1 MKRTKAILLGVVF
14 LSALALS
21 SCGSK
26 PAKETKECCKEGEK
40 KECCEKKDS
49 TACEKKCEHDKTACD
64 TTKKT
69 E

>member
-14 LSALALS
+14 LSAFAFA
-21 SCGSK
+21 SCGPQK
-26 PAKETKECCKEGEK
+26 AKEAKEGEK

-49 TACEKKCEHDKTACD
+49 TACCEKKDSTASVSAD
-64 TTKKT
+64 STKKV

>member
-49 TACEKKCEHDKTACD
+49 TACEK
-64 TTKKT
+64 
-69 E
+69 

>member
-14 LSALALS
+14 LSVLAVA

-26 PAKETKECCKEGEK
+26 KVKKEACKEGEK
-40 KECCEKKDS
+40 MECCAKKDS
-49 TACEKKCEHDKTACD
+49 TAGCEKKCEHDKAACD
-64 TTKKT
+64 STKKT